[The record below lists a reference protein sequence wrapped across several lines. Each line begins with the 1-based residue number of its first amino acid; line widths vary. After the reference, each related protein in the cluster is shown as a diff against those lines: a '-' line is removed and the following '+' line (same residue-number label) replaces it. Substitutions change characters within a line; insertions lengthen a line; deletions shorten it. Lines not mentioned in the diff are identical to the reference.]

1 MKSRALAGG
10 RGMWQD
16 TVMAKKTD
24 IQIVKGILD
33 EMEGQKNQ
41 MKADRIVR
49 VLGKRIRQRHRDR
62 DREAMNQAAQGEA

>member
-1 MKSRALAGG
+1 
-10 RGMWQD
+10 
-16 TVMAKKTD
+16 MAKKTD

>member
-1 MKSRALAGG
+1 
-10 RGMWQD
+10 
-16 TVMAKKTD
+16 MAKTSTD

-41 MKADRIVR
+41 LKADRIVR